1 MPAVSRIGDSVTTN
15 HGCDG
20 STTMAAGSGD
30 VLANGIG
37 VVRVGDADTI
47 HAYGGRGCSA
57 RHSVPLSAGSPN
69 VFANGIAIGRV
80 GDGSE
85 TLASGSPNVFAN

>member
-1 MPAVSRIGDSVTTN
+1 MPAVSRIGDAVATN

-20 STTMAAGSGD
+20 TTTMAVGSGD

-37 VVRVGDADTI
+37 VVRVGDVDTV
-47 HAYGGRGCSA
+47 HRFGGRNCSA
-57 RHSVPLSAGSPN
+57 QHQVALSAGSGT
-69 VFANGIAIGRV
+69 VFVNGKAIGRV

-85 TLASGSPNVFAN
+85 TLSSGSPNVFAG

>member
-1 MPAVSRIGDSVTTN
+1 MAAISRIGDSVATN

-37 VVRVGDADTI
+37 IVRVGDVDTD
-47 HAYGGRGCSA
+47 HAYGGKNCSA
-57 RHSVPLSAGSPN
+57 RHSVALSAGSPN
-69 VFANGIAIGRV
+69 VFVNGIALGRV

>member
-1 MPAVSRIGDSVTTN
+1 MPAISRIGDSVTTN

-20 STTMAAGSGD
+20 STTMAAGSSD
-30 VLANGIG
+30 VLANGVG
-37 VVRVGDADTI
+37 VVRVGDADTV
-47 HAYGGRGCSA
+47 HRFGGRNCSA
-57 RHSVPLSAGSPN
+57 QHSVALSAGSPT
-69 VFANGIAIGRV
+69 VFVNGIPVGRV

>member
-1 MPAVSRIGDSVTTN
+1 MPAISRIGDSVTTN

-20 STTMAAGSGD
+20 STTMAAGSSN
-30 VLANGIG
+30 VLINGIG
-37 VVRVGDADTI
+37 AVRVGDVDTV
-47 HAYGGRGCSA
+47 HRFGGRNCSA
-57 RHSVPLSAGSPN
+57 QHAVALSAGSPT

>member
-1 MPAVSRIGDSVTTN
+1 MPAVSRIGDAVATN

-20 STTMAAGSGD
+20 ATTMAAGSGD

-37 VVRVGDADTI
+37 VVRVGDVDNV
-47 HAYGGRGCSA
+47 HRFGGRNCSA
-57 RHSVPLSAGSPN
+57 QHQVALSAGSGT
-69 VFANGIAIGRV
+69 VFANGKAIGRV

-85 TLASGSPNVFAN
+85 TLSSGSPDVFAG